1 MDGFEHVLFM
11 ILSIP
16 CSPSPSSSVINT
28 EGSLSLSPLPS
39 PSLDAA
45 QCRPNFWRIFPT
57 SLDGR
62 YGLDFVNVA
71 QTSKILCG
79 LRLYFS
85 SVWRLP
91 GYYYYQGFCSGNIHG
106 PVSNNSGRP
115 CPAIA
120 CCSTIISPHLAG
132 CSIRAKLL
140 LPLGT
145 PWLFFHSSF
154 YSLTPVLLI
163 AFFFP
168 PS

>member
-1 MDGFEHVLFM
+1 M

-106 PVSNNSGRP
+106 PGKTSVTSWDS
-115 CPAIA
+115 
-120 CCSTIISPHLAG
+120 LALF
-132 CSIRAKLL
+132 S
-140 LPLGT
+140 
-145 PWLFFHSSF
+145 LFFLFPHPRPPYCF
-154 YSLTPVLLI
+154 LLSP
-163 AFFFP
+163 FLGP
-168 PS
+168 CRP